1 MQQMNTSDCAQL
13 AEHLQES
20 EKFQGGFVKIFK
32 KPKGLAQPARERTDK
47 VRRAELREQKRNQA

>member
-20 EKFQGGFVKIFK
+20 EKFHGGFVKIFR
-32 KPKGLAQPARERTDK
+32 KPKGQPPVRERTDK
-47 VRRAELREQKRNQA
+47 VRRSELREQKRSQA

>member
-13 AEHLQES
+13 AERLQDS

-32 KPKGLAQPARERTDK
+32 KPRGLAQTTRERTDK
-47 VRRAELREQKRNQA
+47 IQRAELREQKRNQA